1 MPEIVEIIINITQI
15 IIYITVY
22 LTCVFTVPSLIKR
35 VDRLEKKLG
44 VKRSDVIRRENGSVI
59 KEYPIE

>member
-1 MPEIVEIIINITQI
+1 MPEILEIIINITQI
-15 IIYITVY
+15 IIYVTVY

-35 VDRLEKKLG
+35 VDRLERTLG

>member
-1 MPEIVEIIINITQI
+1 MPEILEIIINITQI